1 MRLLVVNH
9 IAGALESLRG
19 NRMRTGLTVLG
30 VTIGIASITVILSLS
45 GGAAKIITDQVSEL
59 GGTIAVVRPKAP
71 GDSAQL
77 RNITTSLA
85 GVQATSSL
93 SEQDM
98 NDIASL
104 EHVAAVAPI
113 MMLGGGVSAGDR
125 SVDNVS
131 LVATTPDLAK
141 ISTIPMNDG
150 QFIDSVTT
158 KETAVIGAQL
168 SVNLFGTEQSIGRTF
183 RTHGTTFTVIGILNH
198 LNNPINY
205 NNIDF
210 DHAAIISLESG
221 KAYNQGV
228 AQIQQIN
235 IKVTD
240 AKHLDSVIKQA
251 DRILSTNHKAEK
263 DYMLLSGSTLADPSN
278 QLFSALAATLTTVAA
293 ISLVVGGIGIM
304 NIMLVGV
311 SERTREIGI
320 RKALGASNAHITWQ
334 FLIESLAMSL
344 AGGILGYL
352 GGYLLAFVVSRIF
365 LTFDPLFSWQ
375 IALST
380 LGISLFVGLIF
391 GLYPAIRAARKDP
404 IEALRQYH

>member
-1 MRLLVVNH
+1 MRLLIGNH
-9 IAGALESLRG
+9 IGGALESLRG

-59 GGTIAVVRPKAP
+59 GGSIAVVRPKAP
-71 GDSAQL
+71 GDGTQL

-98 NDIASL
+98 HDIANL
-104 EHVAAVAPI
+104 PNVAAVAPI

-125 SVDNVS
+125 SVEDVS
-131 LVATTPDLAK
+131 LVATTPNLAK
-141 ISTIPMNDG
+141 ISNIPMGEG
-150 QFIDSVTT
+150 QFIDSVTN
-158 KETAVIGAQL
+158 KDTAVIGAQL

-183 RTHGTTFTVIGILNH
+183 RTHGTTYTVIGILDH

-210 DHAAIISLESG
+210 DRAAIISLESG
-221 KAYNQGV
+221 KAFNNGT

-235 IKVTD
+235 IKAND
-240 AKHLDSVIKQA
+240 AKNLDGVIREA
-251 DRILSTNHKAEK
+251 DKVLAVNHNAEK
-263 DYMLLSGSTLADPSN
+263 DYLLLSGDTLADPSN
-278 QLFSALAATLTTVAA
+278 ELFSAVAATLTTVAA

-334 FLIESLAMSL
+334 FLIESLVMSL
-344 AGGILGYL
+344 AGGALGYVA
-352 GGYLLAFVVSRIF
+352 GYLLAFVVARLF

-375 IALST
+375 IALAT
-380 LGISLFVGLIF
+380 VGTSLVVGLVF
-391 GLYPAIRAARKDP
+391 GLYPALRAARKDP